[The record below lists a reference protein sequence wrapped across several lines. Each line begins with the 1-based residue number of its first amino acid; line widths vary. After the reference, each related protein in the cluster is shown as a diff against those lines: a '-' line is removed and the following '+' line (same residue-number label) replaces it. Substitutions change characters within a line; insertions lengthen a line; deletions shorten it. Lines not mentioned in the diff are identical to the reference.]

1 MRIEYRRVRPLRVI
15 CVMFALGISLFLA
28 GAAPWFH
35 SAIGAP
41 KEGVADAAGT
51 TDDLQRSLRLDNY
64 TVVADSGPGRG
75 EVIYFYKC
83 WMCHNKYTKGGPYL
97 QELYQRAKLVSGE
110 AVTDESVSAKI
121 KAGGPGMPAYRH
133 TLTDSDIADLRAYFR
148 SGKCC
153 VEGENPPANPWYRAQ
168 TNKWPVQSG
177 LNGGAM
183 GVVRTKTGDSP
194 EGVGIQLV
202 APNGVRTTVYA
213 DGDGKFEFPKMQAGS
228 YTLRIASPVPFK
240 PYRRDSV
247 SIDGATKLGEIVL
260 ERIAE
265 SDNLPASP
273 ELESQLSGAELL
285 WNIPG
290 SAEEKATLQKNC
302 SGCHSWQQVFRNR
315 FDEHGW
321 ALVVDRMMHFTG
333 TAIAVRNRAMSDP
346 DAEYTLLV
354 KWLTRVRGPESKD
367 APLRVFPRP
376 RGSSTRVVVTE
387 FEMPQQLLA
396 LHDAALDAE
405 GNVWFTSH
413 KTRYVGKMDPKT
425 GIFTEYTLPLTPG
438 VMPGTHHQ
446 EVDKN
451 GIVWISENWA
461 HQLNRLDPKT
471 GDVKQVRIESTVPL
485 NAPSF
490 GNFTLDKEGF
500 VWDARANRIAKLDP
514 ITGKALKEW
523 PLQAAS
529 SYDNTISYDGK
540 YWGGSGPAN
549 WGNTVEM
556 LEIQTGKIL
565 NLNSGSHMMTAKRG
579 GFDPF
584 GNTWWGGA
592 DGALIELNAKAKRIE
607 EFWPPIAPHPYTD
620 FYEAYPDKNGDI
632 WAGVLHGRQMLRLDP
647 KTERWRVYQMP
658 EPYSYDRRTIID
670 ASTKPVTVW
679 YVDYNNYLV
688 RVQPLE

>member
-1 MRIEYRRVRPLRVI
+1 MPTLRVI
-15 CVMFALGISLFLA
+15 VVMLAIAVGLFLA
-28 GAAPWFH
+28 RVTPHAASKAAVEGADT
-35 SAIGAP
+35 SA
-41 KEGVADAAGT
+41 V
-51 TDDLQRSLRLDNY
+51 TDDLQRSFQLDNY
-64 TVVADSGPGRG
+64 TVVAESGAGRG

-83 WMCHNKYTKGGPYL
+83 WMCHNRYAKGGPYL
-97 QELYQRAKLVSGE
+97 QDLYKRAKLVSGE
-110 AVTDESVSAKI
+110 PVTDDTVTAKI
-121 KAGGPGMPAYRH
+121 KGGGPGMPAYRH
-133 TLTDSDIADLRAYFR
+133 TLSDTDIADIRAYLH

-153 VEGENPPANPWYRAQ
+153 VEGENPPANPYYRAE

-177 LNGGAM
+177 LSGGAS
-183 GVVRTKTGDSP
+183 GVVRIKSGDSP
-194 EGVGIQLV
+194 EGVGVQLV
-202 APNGVRTTVYA
+202 APSGVRTTVYT

-228 YTLRIASPVPFK
+228 YTLRIATPVPFK

-260 ERIAE
+260 ERIAN
-265 SDNLPASP
+265 SDNLPASA
-273 ELESQLSGAELL
+273 ELESQLSGAEIL

-290 SAEEKATLQKNC
+290 SGEEKAMLQKNC
-302 SGCHSWQQVFRNR
+302 SGCHSWQQIFRNR

-321 ALVVDRMMHFTG
+321 ALVVDRMMHFSG
-333 TAIAVRNRAMSDP
+333 TAIAVRNHAMNDP
-346 DAEYTLLV
+346 DPEYTLLV
-354 KWLTRVRGPESKD
+354 KWLTRVRGPDSHD

-376 RGSSTRVVVTE
+376 RGEGTRVVVTE
-387 FEMPQQLLA
+387 YELPQQLLA
-396 LHDAALDAE
+396 LHDAALDAQ

-446 EVDKN
+446 VVDKN
-451 GIVWISENWA
+451 GIVWLSENWA

-471 GDVKQVRIESTVPL
+471 GDVKQVRIASDVPL

-490 GNFTLDKEGF
+490 GNFTLDKDGF
-500 VWDARANRIAKLDP
+500 VWDARANRITKLDP
-514 ITGKALKEW
+514 ITGKVLKEW
-523 PLQAAS
+523 PLQTAS
-529 SYDNTISYDGK
+529 SYDNAISYDGR

-556 LEIQTGKIL
+556 LDIQTGKLL
-565 NLNSGSHMMTAKRG
+565 NLNSGNHMMTAKRG

-592 DGALIELNAKAKRIE
+592 DGALIELNAKAGRID

-620 FYEAYPDKNGDI
+620 FYEAFPDKNGEI
-632 WAGVLHGRQMLRLDP
+632 WAGVLHGRQMLRFNP
-647 KTERWRVYQMP
+647 KTGLWVVYQMP

-679 YVDYNNYLV
+679 YVDYNNDLV
-688 RVQPLE
+688 RVQPLD